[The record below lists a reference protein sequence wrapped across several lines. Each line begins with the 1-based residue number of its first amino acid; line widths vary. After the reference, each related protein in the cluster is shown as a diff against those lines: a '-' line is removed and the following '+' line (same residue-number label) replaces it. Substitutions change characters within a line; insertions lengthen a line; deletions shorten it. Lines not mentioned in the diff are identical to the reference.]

1 MYWLGGI
8 FWWLC
13 WLALAAAGFLLGI
26 LYRLAKSKE
35 EWQEQDEALTG
46 GPIPE
51 EDNAGGFKKDSTGK
65 LILSKLDEE
74 SLRKIADT
82 TGGRYVRSLAGDLDL
97 DILFSTSAFPRTR
110 STTRSKTKTN

>member
-35 EWQEQDEALTG
+35 EWQ
-46 GPIPE
+46 I
-51 EDNAGGFKKDSTGK
+51 
-65 LILSKLDEE
+65 I
-74 SLRKIADT
+74 DT
-82 TGGRYVRSLAGDLDL
+82 TSFEYRLHSLEDYAEEVYEKLKASL
-97 DILFSTSAFPRTR
+97 KQSADKEEQSFTD
-110 STTRSKTKTN
+110 KLVTKIIDNLQITIQYLAS